1 MNYEKSDRNLL
12 KCSRC
17 GKYKVD
23 TTEEF
28 EVNYKADGS
37 KEWLCETCNKYK
49 SLFKGKM
56 FGTDLMLIIAPVKD
70 SDDCRVY
77 SKDMYI

>member
-1 MNYEKSDRNLL
+1 MMYEKSDRNLL

-23 TTEEF
+23 TLEEF
-28 EVNYKADGS
+28 EVNYKADGT
-37 KEWLCETCNKYK
+37 KEWLCAECNKFK
-49 SLFKGKM
+49 NLFKGKLY
-56 FGTDLMLIIAPVKD
+56 GTDIELIIAPVAD

-77 SKDMYI
+77 SKSMYV